1 MGACT
6 SVPRISHVNHELSG
20 VTKKQQSECVQ
31 VSKSRSIHEAYS
43 FRDTQKLGQG
53 GYGAVYRATQRATGT
68 ERAVKRMSSRTPH
81 QSSRCMREV
90 SIMNAV
96 DHPNIV
102 KLVETFQDSR
112 NTYLVVELCRGGD
125 LLSRMVAYGGSF
137 SEQNTAM
144 VLQQIF
150 RGTLYLHQCSIAHRD
165 LKPDNLLFANDV
177 PVHGNTVKII
187 DFGLARTCNEGQIL
201 MTKVGTPIYVAP
213 EVLAGRGYDKQCDNW
228 STGIV
233 AHVLLCGYPP
243 FRGRSDES
251 ILRKVARGRIDFVP
265 KHWARVS
272 PSAQALV
279 SRLLS
284 PDPWR
289 RPTAALALRDDWLR
303 HGAEADAERAILA
316 ARTREVSGGEEW
328 FRSRDVFSKA
338 VLHVVAGLLDDAE
351 VCPLRSAFL
360 ALDVD
365 GDGRLSPTELRAG
378 LARSGLGD
386 LSERELREI
395 LDGVD
400 VNGNG
405 TIEYTEFLASTV
417 DMSKCWEEGMCQHVF
432 DVFDWDGD
440 GRISRQDLISVVQ
453 NRRLSEAMGV
463 ESQAIVDAL
472 DSSGD
477 VNLNLTEF
485 KRMVSR

>member
-303 HGAEADAERAILA
+303 HGAEADAERRA
-316 ARTREVSGGEEW
+316 AR
-328 FRSRDVFSKA
+328 
-338 VLHVVAGLLDDAE
+338 H
-351 VCPLRSAFL
+351 PLRPRGEPAQVPVARRVL
-360 ALDVD
+360 EGGAPRGGRAAGRRRGLPPPQRLPGAGRRRGRAALPHRAARGPRAERPRGPLGAGAA
-365 GDGRLSPTELRAG
+365 GDPGRRG
-378 LARSGLGD
+378 RQRQRHHRVHRVLGVH
-386 LSERELREI
+386 
-395 LDGVD
+395 G
-400 VNGNG
+400 
-405 TIEYTEFLASTV
+405 
-417 DMSKCWEEGMCQHVF
+417 
-432 DVFDWDGD
+432 
-440 GRISRQDLISVVQ
+440 
-453 NRRLSEAMGV
+453 
-463 ESQAIVDAL
+463 
-472 DSSGD
+472 
-477 VNLNLTEF
+477 
-485 KRMVSR
+485 